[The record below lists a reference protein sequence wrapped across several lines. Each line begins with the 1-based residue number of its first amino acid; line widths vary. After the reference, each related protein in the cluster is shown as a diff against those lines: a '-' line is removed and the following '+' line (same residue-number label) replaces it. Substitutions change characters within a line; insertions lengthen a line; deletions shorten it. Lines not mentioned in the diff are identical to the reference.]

1 MSETP
6 NTAEQPDLINA
17 SADDL
22 KAMGLPPSFT
32 LDSLGSF
39 LTEEEVEALT
49 TGDDPLVIAAE
60 DNGDGKGDD
69 DDDDDDDEGQGAGD
83 AGTTPAATE
92 EKPDPVLTAIDT
104 TGQQAVID
112 GAKQERRELLDKYND
127 GELSDDEYQAQLD
140 ALDDKVV
147 EAKTA
152 LKEAT
157 AQRAQQEEAYRNAWF
172 DRAGEV
178 MEANPVFKDATPQ
191 QALGGYSVAQVFDEA
206 CRHVTGQP
214 QFAGL
219 TLAQKAE
226 TAAKIAREYYKQ
238 QTGQELAAPKGKGG
252 GKPKA
257 NDGLPERPTGP
268 RPKAIQ
274 TLGNVTAATDTEIN
288 DGRFASI
295 DRNNN
300 GLQAERDYGRMSDA
314 EKEAYLAGL

>member
-1 MSETP
+1 MSDAQ
-6 NTAEQPDLINA
+6 NTTEQPDLINA

-39 LTEEEVEALT
+39 LTEEEVAALT
-49 TGDDPLVIAAE
+49 TGDDPLAAPADD
-60 DNGDGKGDD
+60 DNDD
-69 DDDDDDDEGQGAGD
+69 DDDDDKGDGTGTGAAD
-83 AGTTPAATE
+83 AGNAATTE
-92 EKPDPVLTAIDT
+92 DKPDPVLTAIDT
-104 TGQQAVID
+104 NDQQAVID

-127 GELSDDEYQAQLD
+127 GELSDDEYQAQLE

-147 EAKTA
+147 DAKTA
-152 LKEAT
+152 LKDAT

-172 DRAGEV
+172 DRAGDV
-178 MEANPVFKDATPQ
+178 MEANPVFKDTQPVAE
-191 QALGGYSVAQVFDEA
+191 LGGYSVAQVFDEA
-206 CRHVTGQP
+206 CRYVTGQP

-219 TLAQKAE
+219 SLAQKAD
-226 TAAKIAREYYKQ
+226 AATKVAREYYKQ
-238 QTGQELAAPKGKGG
+238 RTGQELAAPKPKGG
-252 GKPKA
+252 KA
-257 NDGLPERPTGP
+257 KADTGLPDRPTGP

-295 DRNNN
+295 DRNGN
-300 GLQAERDYGRMSDA
+300 GLMAEKDYGRMSDA